1 MRDALMAGAYSDDL
15 REKVITAIERG
26 EKKSQI
32 SRMFNISR
40 DTIDRWLKR
49 RSATGSVQA
58 AQGYQRGHSH
68 RISDWDEFR
77 ALAQTYGDKT
87 LAEMAQLWQ
96 GDISER
102 TMSRALAQIGCTRK
116 KDLRRERERDEA
128 KRGAFVAQLATL
140 WRSQRVDVDES
151 GMDERDDYGY
161 GWCEQGKRFEALK
174 SGTRAGRVNMIA
186 ACQSN

>member
-1 MRDALMAGAYSDDL
+1 MLWRKLGAL
-15 REKVITAIERG
+15 E
-26 EKKSQI
+26 
-32 SRMFNISR
+32 
-40 DTIDRWLKR
+40 
-49 RSATGSVQA
+49 
-58 AQGYQRGHSH
+58 
-68 RISDWDEFR
+68 
-77 ALAQTYGDKT
+77 
-87 LAEMAQLWQ
+87 
-96 GDISER
+96 
-102 TMSRALAQIGCTRK
+102 